1 MKLLRDLVIDL
12 VLVTA
17 FATIGRASHAE
28 GLSLGGIAQTA
39 WPFLVAV
46 VVGSLLGQRVAGSF
60 WWQEGMVV
68 WAITVTGGIALRMAA
83 GQSAAAGFV
92 VVSTLVLGALLL
104 GWRALTRPRAAAH
117 S

>member
-39 WPFLVAV
+39 WPFVVAV
-46 VVGSLLGQRVAGSF
+46 VVGSLLSQRVPGSP
-60 WWQEGMVV
+60 WWRQGIVV
-68 WAITVTGGIALRMAA
+68 WAVTVTGGIALRLAA
-83 GQSAAAGFV
+83 GESAAAGFV
-92 VVSTLVLGALLL
+92 VVTTLVLGALLL
-104 GWRALTRPRAAAH
+104 GWRALARPRAAAH